1 MTDVLE
7 AIISVRRQ
15 RRDRLYA
22 TLQRA
27 RTGLVSLRADRDR
40 TQGEAQELTSF
51 ATEHKQQ
58 LRTSSLREIGLLTMA
73 QGARLLMLE
82 GEVYARTL
90 ELQEHAAGLR
100 SAEVKLGELERLL
113 EDRQAEAEDM
123 HNDD

>member
-1 MTDVLE
+1 MTDVLD
-7 AIISVRRQ
+7 AIIAVRRQ

-22 TLQRA
+22 TIQRTRA
-27 RTGLVSLRADRDR
+27 GLASLRADRDR
-40 TQGEAQELTSF
+40 TQGESQELISF

-58 LRTSSLREIGLLTMA
+58 LRTSSLREIGLLTIA

-82 GEVYARTL
+82 GEVYARSA

-113 EDRQAEAEDM
+113 EDRLVEAEDM